1 VPDTVLVVCDLD
13 ECEIAGERNTQQG
26 QKNKSIH
33 IASAARRDQERNL
46 EHFGNNHWTN
56 PESDDQNGKQT
67 VPSTESKHIGLQVD
81 RKRSKEDDGLG

>member
-1 VPDTVLVVCDLD
+1 MSAKSPVNETHNKGKRIRASTLRRRH
-13 ECEIAGERNTQQG
+13 AG
-26 QKNKSIH
+26 I
-33 IASAARRDQERNL
+33 NL

-67 VPSTESKHIGLQVD
+67 VTSTESKHIGLQVD